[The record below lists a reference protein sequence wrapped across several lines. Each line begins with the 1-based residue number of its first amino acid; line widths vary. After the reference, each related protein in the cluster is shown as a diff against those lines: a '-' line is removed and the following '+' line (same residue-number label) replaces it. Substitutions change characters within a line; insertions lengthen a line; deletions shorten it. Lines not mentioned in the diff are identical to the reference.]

1 MSLTKDQ
8 RETLLQVA
16 KQAIWHGLETGK
28 PLAIEPRNYALRLQ
42 EQQASFVT
50 LEIDNHLRG
59 CIGTIVAFQ
68 SLVSDVA
75 YHAYAAAFADP
86 RFTKLQREEFS
97 QLAIHISILSKP
109 EPIRFSSESHLL
121 QQLRPGI
128 DGVIITVGKQRATFL
143 PSVWESL
150 TEPQDFFMHLKHKAG
165 LDPYYWSDTL
175 KVERYTVESIKSAAE
190 KSSKGIGGP
199 PAA

>member
-1 MSLTKDQ
+1 MSLTK
-8 RETLLQVA
+8 EPSEILLQLA

-28 PLAIEPRNYALRLQ
+28 PLTVEPRNYAPQLQ
-42 EQQASFVT
+42 EQRATFVT

-68 SLVSDVA
+68 PLVSDVA
-75 YHAYAAAFADP
+75 YHAYAAAFTDP
-86 RFTKLQREEFS
+86 RFTKLQREEFP
-97 QLAIHISILSKP
+97 QLEIHIAILSKP
-109 EPIRFSSESHLL
+109 ELIHCHSESHLL

-128 DGVIITVGKQRATFL
+128 DGVIITAGKQRATFL

-150 TEPQDFFMHLKHKAG
+150 TEPHEFLMHLKRKAG

-175 KVERYTVESIKSAAE
+175 KVERYTVESIKSSWENKGERTDDPQAA
-190 KSSKGIGGP
+190 
-199 PAA
+199 

>member
-1 MSLTKDQ
+1 MFLTKEQ
-8 RETLLQVA
+8 HEILLQVA

-28 PLAIEPRNYALRLQ
+28 PLTVEPRDYAPALQ
-42 EQQASFVT
+42 EQKASFVT

-68 SLVSDVA
+68 PLVSDVA

-86 RFTKLQREEFS
+86 RFTQLQREEFA

-109 EPIRFSSESHLL
+109 EPIEFISESHLL
-121 QQLRPGI
+121 QQLRPGV
-128 DGVIITVGKQRATFL
+128 DGVIITAGKQRATFL

-150 TEPQDFFMHLKHKAG
+150 TEPRDFLMQLKRKAG
-165 LDPYYWSDTL
+165 LDPHYWSNTI
-175 KVERYTVESIKSAAE
+175 KVERYTVESISEKTSQGHRDPRAA
-190 KSSKGIGGP
+190 
-199 PAA
+199 